1 MTRHVNRVRF
11 NVAANIAGQ
20 VWALLMALACT
31 PFLIKFLGIE
41 GYALIAF
48 YMVLQATLQML
59 DLGFATTVNREVA
72 RLSSKPDPADPRDLG
87 RFVAT
92 AQRWYWI
99 LGSGVGLTMVFATP
113 LVTSVWLHPES
124 LPVGELADSARFF
137 AVLACLQWPFSFYQN
152 GLSGLQRQVTLNRVV
167 IPFSALSNLGG
178 LLVIWLGPRSVT
190 SLLAWQALI
199 MLVQVA
205 VIRARFWSSIGV
217 PPEMRIAN
225 LAALKDKWR
234 FSLGIG
240 GISIT
245 GFVLTYLDKL
255 ILSRLL
261 SLESFGHYN
270 LAGTI
275 SRGLYVLITPV
286 FNAYFPRFSAL
297 SSGPDSASMRVCYH
311 SATQVMAVLIL
322 PLSFVIGIYSYEI
335 AFLWLRDA
343 SIARSVA
350 PIASLLVVGTCLNGL
365 MNIPFALQLA
375 RGNTRIGLYIN
386 FCLVAA
392 LVPAMIFAT
401 YQYGVVGGA
410 AMWGVINGAYLL
422 VGLPITH
429 KYLLPGETGNW
440 LRFDVAPP
448 LLVALA
454 IAGLGRLALPHDQST
469 MTTLIT
475 IGLIWILATVGSA
488 LAAKQ
493 VRGTLRQIVRL

>member
-1 MTRHVNRVRF
+1 MSRVRF
-11 NVAANIAGQ
+11 NVAANIVGQ
-20 VWALLMALACT
+20 VWAVLLAIVCT
-31 PFLIKFLGIE
+31 PFLIKLLGIE

-48 YMVLQATLQML
+48 YAVLQASLQML

-72 RLSSKPDPADPRDLG
+72 RLSSKESSADTGALG
-87 RFVAT
+87 GFVAT

-99 LGSGVGLTMVFATP
+99 LGSGIGLAMLFATS
-113 LVTSVWLHPES
+113 LIAKAWLHPENLS
-124 LPVGELADSARFF
+124 PEDLTDSATLFGL
-137 AVLACLQWPFSFYQN
+137 LACLQWPFSFYQN
-152 GLSGLQRQVTLNRVV
+152 GLAGLQRQVTLNLTT

-178 LLVIWLGPRSVT
+178 LLILWLGPRSVA
-190 SLLAWQALI
+190 SLLAWQAAV
-199 MLVQVA
+199 MLVQVI
-205 VIRARFWSSIGV
+205 VIRAQFWRCVGV
-217 PPEMRIAN
+217 PKEMRIAS
-225 LAALKDKWR
+225 LTTLKDKWR
-234 FSLGIG
+234 FSLGMG

-270 LAGTI
+270 LAGTLA
-275 SRGLYVLITPV
+275 RGLYVLITPV

-297 SSGPDSASMRVCYH
+297 SSGPDGASMRLCYH
-311 SATQVMAVLIL
+311 NATQVMAVLIL
-322 PLSFVIGIYSYEI
+322 PLSLVIGMFSYEI
-335 AFLWLRDA
+335 AFLWLQDA

-386 FCLVAA
+386 SCLVAA

-401 YQYGVVGGA
+401 YRYGVVGGA
-410 AMWGVINGAYLL
+410 AMWGVINGIYLL

-440 LRFDVAPP
+440 LRFDIAPP
-448 LLVALA
+448 LLAALA
-454 IAGLGRLALPHDQST
+454 IAGVGRLVLPPDQST
-469 MTTLIT
+469 IPTLIAV
-475 IGLIWILATVGSA
+475 GLIWILATAGSA
-488 LAAKQ
+488 LSAKQ